1 MGRVTQCWV
10 KVRFDQKKSL
20 KHSYNFIGK
29 SFLFTKLQAVN
40 SSLQK
45 RFSKWRKPVIR
56 HGRPTKYSWI
66 VSHPAKFVMG
76 KGTDIGA
83 FTYIQAEKGV
93 EIGDFAQ
100 LGSHCSVYSV
110 STIDNKKGKVVIG
123 RNARI
128 GSHSV
133 IMPGVKIGPNS
144 VVGAM
149 SFVNRDLPANVIAF
163 GCPVRIIK
171 KLK

>member
-1 MGRVTQCWV
+1 M
-10 KVRFDQKKSL
+10 
-20 KHSYNFIGK
+20 
-29 SFLFTKLQAVN
+29 
-40 SSLQK
+40 
-45 RFSKWRKPVIR
+45 IR
-56 HGRPTKYSWI
+56 HGRPTKYGWI
-66 VSHPAKFVMG
+66 VSHPAKFAMG

-83 FTYIQAEKGV
+83 FTYIQAQAGV
-93 EIGDFAQ
+93 EMGDFVQ

-133 IMPGVKIGPNS
+133 IMPGVTIGPNT

-149 SFVNRDLPANVIAF
+149 SFVNRDLPANAVAY
-163 GCPVRIIK
+163 GCPIRIIK
-171 KLK
+171 KRKKR